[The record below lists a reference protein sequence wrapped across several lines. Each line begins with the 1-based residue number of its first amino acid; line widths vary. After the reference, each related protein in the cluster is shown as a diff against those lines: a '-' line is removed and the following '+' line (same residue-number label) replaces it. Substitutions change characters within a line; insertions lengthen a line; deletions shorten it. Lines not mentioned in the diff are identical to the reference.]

1 MIYSGCLMLLIYL
14 LEGGFM
20 TKNKMSFL
28 LRALVSTAVMS
39 AFCFFA
45 IAGVDIAKI
54 INPDNGKVIYVSAK
68 TGENKNPG
76 SKEQPVKDID
86 KAMKMAADGDTIV
99 VAEGIYSGIFGVGY
113 LECDKAVKLY
123 GSFSYD
129 FSKRDITKFTTLFQ
143 PDNASGAKARKA
155 MLSFKGKVDGV
166 VVDGF
171 VFDMGERNSYSP
183 NEGKPEGVASGMLLL
198 PPQKASGQNPTVT
211 EACISIPSAAPA
223 GNVTISNNL
232 FANCANF
239 GIQAGHRGGKFSV
252 LNNIFVSNRMA
263 AIEIYGTCSNKGG
276 PKDMTLCGEAEVA
289 NNTILFTWS
298 RLKDF
303 QDMGYGVRVM
313 TKLDY
318 NIHHNLLGANIM
330 AAVDHSRFNKNEW
343 VKMDNNMFF
352 VNKQADM
359 EYSPASNTSVN
370 LVANQFGD
378 LEIASAAGNK
388 NEIPKGLTLDKKYL
402 EGFLSARYSEQQDYD
417 PNSSANVLREVMG
430 LNKQG
435 KLKTK
440 VSMFG
445 NKYPWKEALKL
456 FGAVKTAGAQSF

>member
-1 MIYSGCLMLLIYL
+1 MNEMKKTSLSTMSVVISMIVLFSVAI
-14 LEGGFM
+14 
-20 TKNKMSFL
+20 
-28 LRALVSTAVMS
+28 
-39 AFCFFA
+39 FA
-45 IAGVDIAKI
+45 DSDISKI
-54 INPDNGKVIYVSAK
+54 LNPGSGKVIYVSAK
-68 TGENKNPG
+68 SGENKNPG

-86 KAMKMAADGDTIV
+86 KAMKMAANGDTIV
-99 VAEGIYSGIFGVGY
+99 VAEGVYSGIFGVGY

-123 GSFSYD
+123 GSFSSD
-129 FSKRDITKFTTLFQ
+129 FSKRDITKYTTLFQ
-143 PDNASGAKARKA
+143 PDNASGGKARKP
-155 MLSFKGKVDGV
+155 LLKFTGKIDGV

-171 VFDMGERNSYSP
+171 VFEMGERNSYSL

-198 PPQKASGQNPTVT
+198 PPQKAGSQNPTVT
-211 EACISIPSAAPA
+211 EACLSIPSSAPE

-232 FANCANF
+232 FSNCANF
-239 GIQAGHRGGKFSV
+239 GIQAGQRAGKFTVS
-252 LNNIFVSNRMA
+252 NNVFVANRMA
-263 AIEIYGTCSNKGG
+263 AIEIYGTCRDKGG
-276 PKDMTLCGEAEVA
+276 PKDMSKCGETEIA

-303 QDMGYGVRVM
+303 LDMGYGVRVM

-318 NIHHNLLGANIM
+318 NIHDNLIGANIM
-330 AAVDHSRFNKNEW
+330 AGVDHSRFNKNEW
-343 VKMDNNMFF
+343 IKLDKNSFF
-352 VNKQADM
+352 VNKQADL
-359 EYSPASNTSVN
+359 EYSPQSNTSVN

-378 LEIASAAGNK
+378 LEIASAEGNK
-388 NEIPKGLTLDKKYL
+388 NEIPKGLAIDKKYL

-430 LNKQG
+430 MNKQG

-456 FGAVKTAGAQSF
+456 FGAVKNSGAQVF